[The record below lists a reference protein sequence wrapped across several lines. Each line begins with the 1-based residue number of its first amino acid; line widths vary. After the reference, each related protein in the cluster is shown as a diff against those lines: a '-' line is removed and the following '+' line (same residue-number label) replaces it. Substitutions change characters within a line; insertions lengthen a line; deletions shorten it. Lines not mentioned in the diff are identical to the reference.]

1 MILSTIFASY
11 FIHITGNYHM
21 KSLFSLLFALCII
34 VPLNAQ
40 RPNPDYDSTLAKKL
54 GADDI
59 GMKGYTL
66 VILKTGTNTNT
77 DKAFTDSCFKSH
89 FSNMREMTKMGKLVV
104 AGPLGKND
112 NTYRGIFIMNTTDFD
127 EVHQLLQGD
136 LTVKEKIFDVELYKW
151 YGSAALPLYL
161 DSTEKISKKLFD

>member
-1 MILSTIFASY
+1 
-11 FIHITGNYHM
+11 M

-66 VILKTGTNTNT
+66 VILKTGPNDTS
-77 DKAFTDSCFKSH
+77 DKAFRDSCFKSH
-89 FSNMREMTKMGKLVV
+89 FSNMKEMTKQGKLVV

-112 NTYRGIFIMNTTDFD
+112 NTYRGIFIMNTTDST
-127 EVHQLLQGD
+127 EVVQLLQGD
-136 LTVKEKIFDVELYKW
+136 LTIKEKIFDVEMYKW

-161 DSTEKISKKLFD
+161 DYTDRISKKLFD